1 MGSREE
7 VLYHR
12 MWNLPRY
19 AVLCLIGY
27 DIVTPHTRVTET
39 AASNRQPETLAS
51 VIPFLFCYLPSTKN
65 TLTPNERELN
75 HRHCLSDNFVIDIA
89 LVVIFFVWL
98 YGSSH
103 DVQNMA
109 YEMCEAKMSHKLTFE
124 VRDKPLS

>member
-39 AASNRQPETLAS
+39 AASNRQTEKLAS
-51 VIPFLFCYLPSTKN
+51 VIPFLFCYLQSTKN

-75 HRHCLSDNFVIDIA
+75 HGHCLSDNFIDIA
-89 LVVIFFVWL
+89 LVVIFFARL
-98 YGSSH
+98 YGLSH
-103 DVQNMA
+103 DVKNMT
-109 YEMCEAKMSHKLTFE
+109 YEMCEAKMSHKFS
-124 VRDKPLS
+124 V